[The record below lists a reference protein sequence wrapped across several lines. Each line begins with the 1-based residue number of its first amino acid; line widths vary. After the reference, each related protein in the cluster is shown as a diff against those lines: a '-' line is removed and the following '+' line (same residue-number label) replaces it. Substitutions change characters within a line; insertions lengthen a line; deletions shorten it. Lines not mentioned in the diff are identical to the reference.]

1 MDQKAAASLED
12 GDAWAGNGNEMF
24 DQFARD
30 SADAFPAG
38 QWCLGW
44 VLRVVNGKFNTAVL
58 VAGLSK

>member
-30 SADAFPAG
+30 SADALPCWTMVFG
-38 QWCLGW
+38 LGSS
-44 VLRVVNGKFNTAVL
+44 G
-58 VAGLSK
+58 G